1 MDNNQKADTL
11 TLEPLSLD
19 SLDFSHLNYT
29 QQMWD
34 ANVGAEISSVSLTP
48 DSYGGAL
55 ASGTAGMSLTSGT
68 ASAVYTIGNGGTY
81 STGGTY
87 NWANTWNSTNSPGN
101 VQIRGNVVVE
111 GDNSDIFVRGQS
123 LLDMLTG
130 IQERLAWTVPNPEL
144 EAEWDELRELGERYR
159 ALEKQCREKADMW
172 NKLKSMPPPKVD
184 L

>member
-19 SLDFSHLNYT
+19 SLDFSHLDYT

-34 ANVGAEISSVSLTP
+34 ANVGAETSSVSLT
-48 DSYGGAL
+48 SGAVL
-55 ASGTAGMSLTSGT
+55 GGT
-68 ASAVYTIGNGGTY
+68 ASTIYSIGNGGTY
-81 STGGTY
+81 SASGTY
-87 NWANTWNSTNSPGN
+87 NWSNTWNSTNSSGN

-144 EAEWDELRELGERYR
+144 EDEWDELRELGERYR